1 MIVTLNCVSK
11 IYQMGTLMTKAL
23 TNVSLSI
30 QKGEFLCICGP
41 SGSGKSTLLNLIGC
55 LDCPTTGSVY
65 VESKDVSTLSDNQLS
80 QLRNQ
85 SIGFVFQS
93 FNLVPVLTAFENI
106 EYPLILQGVAKK
118 DRYPRVIAGLQNVGL
133 EKFAAHRPDELS
145 GGQRQRVA
153 IARALIG
160 NPAMILADEPTA
172 NLDSQ
177 TGKEILEMMVL
188 MNKRYQTTFVFSTHD
203 PLVKQYASRV
213 VHIKDG
219 EIEQP

>member
-55 LDCPTTGSVY
+55 LDCSTTGSVY